1 MRSSADTRHAQLQ
14 MKTRLPVI
22 IGIGE
27 VTDKPTVATS
37 AREPLELLIES
48 ARRAEQDVGRRCLR
62 QVDTVRVVHQIS
74 WAYRD
79 LASLLATRLRLRG
92 AEAIYGPVGGESPV
106 RMLVDAAIEIAG
118 GESDIALVC
127 GAEAL
132 KGAMALRMADEKSRW
147 SEEDPRTKLP
157 AAEDYVSRHAA
168 RYGLINPVDVYPI
181 YEHASRAA
189 WGQDFAEAQR
199 ESGMIWADMS
209 STAAQNPY
217 AWSGKP
223 MSAEAIVA
231 PSEKNRPIAYPY
243 QKFMVAQ
250 IAVNQSAAVLLTHR
264 DHALALGVP
273 ESRLIHV
280 GSGAGAHEPQD
291 FLRRDRYDHSLAME
305 QVLRRTLELN
315 GLASA
320 TARESESVPPA
331 ADVVGLVELYSCF
344 PCVPKLARR
353 RLGLAADRALS
364 VAGGLT
370 FFGGPGN
377 NYMTHAIT
385 AMVRALRKGSEPHG
399 LLYGNG
405 EFLTKHHAAVL
416 STRAPTSPLR
426 NEDLQAQV
434 DSAYGPVPP
443 LREHYEGR
451 CTIETFSVG
460 YSPKGAPDRGV
471 VIGRTP
477 EGARFLAR
485 VSDADS
491 RTLSFL
497 IDGQREPIGH
507 AGYASDGQDGLI
519 HFTLRP
525 AAAAPQRAL
534 LFEKVTP
541 HIAVVTLNRPDRR
554 NAINGAVTRLMVD
567 YLERIENDPDVR
579 VAILTAAGEGAFCS
593 GADMA
598 EVAGGH
604 AADLSAAGHGFA
616 GFVDAPRRKPWI
628 AAVRGF
634 AVGGGTEI
642 ALACDL
648 IVAGESATFGLPE
661 VKRGLIAAA
670 GGAYRLPRAISPRK
684 AMELILTG
692 NTVTAKEAAALH
704 LLNRVTSDAAVLDE
718 AMNLARAVAENAP
731 GAVIESR
738 KLAAAAFDSSDAA
751 LGERSRQ
758 AIGRLLLGDDA
769 KEGVRAFL
777 ERRVPVWKGR

>member
-1 MRSSADTRHAQLQ
+1 MNTRI
-14 MKTRLPVI
+14 PVI
-22 IGIGE
+22 VGIGE
-27 VTDKPTVATS
+27 ITDKPALATS
-37 AREPLELLIES
+37 AREPLELLVES

-62 QVDTVRVVHQIS
+62 QVDTLRVVSQIT
-74 WAYRD
+74 WGYRD
-79 LASLLATRLRLRG
+79 LASSLAARLRLRG

-106 RMLVDAAIEIAG
+106 RMLVDAAIEIAQ
-118 GESDIALVC
+118 GESEMSLIC

-132 KGAMALRMADEKSRW
+132 KGAMALRMADAKPAW
-147 SEEDPRTKLP
+147 SEEDPDTKLP
-157 AAEDYVSRHAA
+157 AAEDYVSRYAA
-168 RYGLINPVDVYPI
+168 RYGLVNPVDVYPI
-181 YEHASRAA
+181 YENALRAA
-189 WGQDFAEAQR
+189 WGQTFAEAQR
-199 ESGMIWADMS
+199 ESGVIWAHMS
-209 STAAQNPY
+209 SAAAQNPY

-223 MSAEAIVA
+223 MSAEEIVA

-250 IAVNQSAAVLLTHR
+250 LAVNQSAAVLLTHR

-273 ESRLIHV
+273 ESRFIYV

-291 FLRRDRYDHSLAME
+291 FLRRDRYDHSLAM
-305 QVLRRTLELN
+305 QQTLRRTLELN
-315 GLASA
+315 GLAAAGTPDSHSDSA
-320 TARESESVPPA
+320 PA

-353 RLGLAADRALS
+353 TLGLAAERALS

-385 AMVRALRKGSEPHG
+385 AMVRALRKGDERHG

-426 NEDLQAQV
+426 NEDLQPQV
-434 DSAYGPVPP
+434 DSAYGSVPP
-443 LREHYEGR
+443 LREHYEGP
-451 CTIETFSVG
+451 CTIETFSVS

-471 VIGRTP
+471 VIGRAP
-477 EGARFLAR
+477 DGARFLAR
-485 VSDADS
+485 VNGADS

-497 IDGQREPIGH
+497 IDGPQEPIGH
-507 AGYASDGQDGLI
+507 AGHARDGQDGLI
-519 HFTLRP
+519 HFTLQP
-525 AAAAPQRAL
+525 AAAASPRAL

-541 HIAVVTLNRPDRR
+541 HIALVTLNRPDRR
-554 NAINGAVTRLMVD
+554 NAIDGAVTRLMVE
-567 YLERIENDPDVR
+567 YLERIESDPDLR
-579 VAILTAAGEGAFCS
+579 VTILAAAGEAAFCS

-598 EVAGGH
+598 EVAAGH

-616 GFVDAPRRKPWI
+616 GFVDAHRRKPWI

-692 NTVTAKEAAALH
+692 ATLTAKEAAALH
-704 LLNRVTSDAAVLDE
+704 LLNRVTTDAAVLDE
-718 AMNLARAVAENAP
+718 AMELARAIAGNAP
-731 GAVIESR
+731 AAVNESR
-738 KLAAAAFDSSDAA
+738 QLAADTFDSSDAA

-758 AIGRLLLGDDA
+758 AIGRLMVGEDA

-777 ERRVPVWKGR
+777 EKRPPVWKGR

>member
-1 MRSSADTRHAQLQ
+1 
-14 MKTRLPVI
+14 MKIRVPVI

-27 VTDKPTVATS
+27 VTDKPAVATS

-48 ARRAEQDVGRRCLR
+48 AQRAEQDVGGRCLR
-62 QVDTVRVVHQIS
+62 RVDTLRVVNQIS

-106 RMLVDAAIEIAG
+106 RMLVDAAIEIAN

-132 KGAMALRMADEKSRW
+132 KGAMALRMADEKPAW
-147 SEEDPRTKLP
+147 SEEDPQTKLP
-157 AAEDYVSRHAA
+157 AAEDYVSRYAA

-181 YEHASRAA
+181 YENASRAA

-199 ESGMIWADMS
+199 ESGTIWANMS
-209 STAAQNPY
+209 NAAAQNPY

-223 MSAEAIVA
+223 MSAEEIVA

-250 IAVNQSAAVLLTHR
+250 LAVNQSAAVLLTHR

-273 ESRLIHV
+273 ESRLIYV
-280 GSGAGAHEPQD
+280 GSGAGAHEPQN

-305 QVLRRTLELN
+305 QILRRTLELN
-315 GLASA
+315 GLA
-320 TARESESVPPA
+320 PA
-331 ADVVGLVELYSCF
+331 GGLVGLVELYSCF

-353 RLGLAADRALS
+353 TLGLAADRALS

-385 AMVRALRKGSEPHG
+385 AMVRALRQGIERHG
-399 LLYGNG
+399 LIYGNG

-416 STRAPTSPLR
+416 STRAPTAPLR
-426 NEDLQAQV
+426 NEDLQALV

-451 CTIETFSVG
+451 CTIETFSVS
-460 YSPKGAPDRGV
+460 YSPKGTPDRGV

-485 VSDADS
+485 VSDP

-497 IDGQREPIGH
+497 IDGGQEPIGH
-507 AGYASDGQDGLI
+507 AGHASDGQDGLI
-519 HFTLRP
+519 HFTLQP
-525 AAAAPQRAL
+525 AAAVPQRAL

-554 NAINGAVTRLMVD
+554 NAINGAVARLMVD
-567 YLERIENDPDVR
+567 YLERIENDPDLR
-579 VAILTAAGEGAFCS
+579 VAILTAAGEEAFCS

-616 GFVDAPRRKPWI
+616 GFVDARRRKPWI

-670 GGAYRLPRAISPRK
+670 GGTYRLPRAISPRK

-692 NTVTAKEAAALH
+692 TTLTAREAAALH
-704 LLNRVTSDAAVLDE
+704 LLNRVTADAAVLDE
-718 AMNLARAVAENAP
+718 AMTLARAVAENAP
-731 GAVIESR
+731 CAVSESR
-738 KLAAAAFDSSDAA
+738 RLAAAAFDATDAA
-751 LGERSRQ
+751 LGERGRQ
-758 AIGRLLLGDDA
+758 AIGRLLVGDDA
-769 KEGVRAFL
+769 REGVRAFL
-777 ERRVPVWKGR
+777 EIRPPKWKGR

>member
-1 MRSSADTRHAQLQ
+1 
-14 MKTRLPVI
+14 MKTRIPVI
-22 IGIGE
+22 VGIGE
-27 VTDKPTVATS
+27 VTDKPAVATS
-37 AREPLELLIES
+37 AREPLELLVES
-48 ARRAEQDVGRRCLR
+48 ARRAGEDVGCRCLR
-62 QVDTVRVVHQIS
+62 QVDTVRVVSQIT
-74 WAYRD
+74 WRYRD
-79 LASLLATRLRLRG
+79 LARTLAARLRLRG
-92 AEAIYGPVGGESPV
+92 AEAIDGAVGGESPV
-106 RMLVDAAIEIAG
+106 RMLVDAAIEIAD
-118 GESDIALVC
+118 GESQMALVC

-132 KGAMALRMADEKSRW
+132 KGAIALRMADERPAW
-147 SEEDPRTKLP
+147 SEEDPQTKLP
-157 AAEDYVSRHAA
+157 AAEDYVSRYAA

-181 YEHASRAA
+181 YENASRAA
-189 WGQDFAEAQR
+189 WGQGFAEAQR
-199 ESGMIWADMS
+199 ESGMIWANMS
-209 STAAQNPY
+209 SAAAQNPY
-217 AWSGKP
+217 AWSGTS
-223 MSAEAIVA
+223 MSAEEIVA

-250 IAVNQSAAVLLTHR
+250 LAVNQGAAVLLTHR

-273 ESRLIHV
+273 ERRLIYV
-280 GSGAGAHEPQD
+280 GSGAGAQEPQD
-291 FLRRDRYDHSLAME
+291 FLRRDRYDHSSAME
-305 QVLRRTLELN
+305 QVLRRALELN
-315 GLASA
+315 GLTSA
-320 TARESESVPPA
+320 TARESESAPA

-353 RLGLAADRALS
+353 TLGLGADRALS

-385 AMVRALRKGSEPHG
+385 AMVRALRKGSERHG

-416 STRAPTSPLR
+416 STHAPTSPLR
-426 NEDLQAQV
+426 NEDLQTRV
-434 DSAYGPVPP
+434 DSGYGPVPP
-443 LREHYEGR
+443 LREHYEGP
-451 CTIETFSVG
+451 CTIETFSVS
-460 YSPKGAPDRGV
+460 YSRKGAPDRGV

-491 RTLSFL
+491 RTLPFL
-497 IDGQREPIGH
+497 IDGRREPIGH
-507 AGYASDGQDGLI
+507 AGYARDGQDGLI
-519 HFTLRP
+519 HFTLQP
-525 AAAAPQRAL
+525 AASASPRAL
-534 LFEKVTP
+534 LFGMATP

-554 NAINGAVTRLMVD
+554 NAINGAVARLMVD
-567 YLERIENDPDVR
+567 YLERIESDPDIR
-579 VAILTAAGEGAFCS
+579 VAILAAAGDGAFCS

-598 EVAGGH
+598 EVAAGH

-616 GFVDAPRRKPWI
+616 GFVDAARRKPWI

-670 GGAYRLPRAISPRK
+670 GGAYRLPRAISPRQ

-692 NTVTAKEAAALH
+692 KTLTAREAAALH
-704 LLNRVTSDAAVLDE
+704 LLNRVTADDAVLDE
-718 AMNLARAVAENAP
+718 AMELARAVAENAP
-731 GAVIESR
+731 GAVSESR
-738 KLAAAAFDSSDAA
+738 RIAAAAFDSSDAA

-758 AIGRLLLGDDA
+758 AIGRLLAGADA

-777 ERRVPVWKGR
+777 EKRPPVWKGR